1 MHQLFLLD
9 SQGVEGAGDDHE
21 DGDEDLEGV
30 DGVATP
36 DRRLGGRQEH
46 PGTLCKVEREWE
58 REDEDEN
65 LN

>member
-21 DGDEDLEGV
+21 DRDEDLEGV

-36 DRRLGGRQEH
+36 DRGLGGRQKH
-46 PGTLCKVEREWE
+46 PATLCKMEREWDMK
-58 REDEDEN
+58 DEGEHFN
-65 LN
+65 